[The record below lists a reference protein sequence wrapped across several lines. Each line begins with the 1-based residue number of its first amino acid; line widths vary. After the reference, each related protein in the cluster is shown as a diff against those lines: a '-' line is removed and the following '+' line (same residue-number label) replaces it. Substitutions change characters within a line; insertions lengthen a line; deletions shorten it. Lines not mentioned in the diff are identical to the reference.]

1 MSISLYMD
9 HNVPRAI
16 TEGVRHRGVKVKT
29 AYENGREA
37 ARDPEILDRATDLSC
52 VLFTQDDDFL
62 PLTAKWQRTGIS
74 FSGVIYAHPLKVTI
88 GRCIE
93 DLTLIAKI
101 AVPEDLQD
109 HVVYLPL

>member
-9 HNVPRAI
+9 HNVPRAV

-29 AYENGREA
+29 AYENGRET
-37 ARDPEILDRATDLSC
+37 ARDPEILDRATELSY

-62 PLTAKWQRTGIS
+62 PITGKRQRNRIG
-74 FSGVIYAHPLKVTI
+74 FSGVIYAHPLKITI

-93 DLTLIAKI
+93 DLTLITKI
-101 AVPEDLQD
+101 ADLQD
-109 HVVYLPL
+109 LEDRVIYLPL